1 MREKWRARL
10 SKSPN
15 PGLCTWLSGRDM
27 IHFIHTRQLGGRF
40 CSESYR
46 THDDIETWTAIQP
59 MGGQHQAWGVTVVI
73 LHTQGPHWTGG
84 HRPEHSGQCS
94 QRNQSSHRQGLAPWR
109 ASRQTGGWIVRSSPH
124 SFLGRDLPGRGVGPS
139 TSQRNLW
146 ERRA

>member
-1 MREKWRARL
+1 MRERWRARL

-15 PGLCTWLSGRDM
+15 PGLCTWLSGWDM

-73 LHTQGPHWTGG
+73 LHTQGPHWTEG